1 MDTEVVCVVFVCCLM
16 ALELLDDV
24 EVLTVMLTRAS
35 DILGP
40 ILGMIM
46 QHRCKV
52 DARVFGYAEE
62 VVPRYQ
68 LNDFRRHFRVQRS
81 TFAILVRLLS
91 PHAAGEACLIPRRG
105 RPPVCCEKQLLITLW
120 ILANQEALR
129 SVGDRFG
136 VCEATVYRTVR
147 RTVILINKNLTP
159 YSMAIQCSRSFVHQQ
174 RF

>member
-1 MDTEVVCVVFVCCLM
+1 MIEHAYFLPVAWIRKLSALFLCCLM

-46 QHRCKV
+46 QRRCKV

-81 TFAILVRLLS
+81 TFAILVRL
-91 PHAAGEACLIPRRG
+91 PVADPEIYFGWCQPRLRG
-105 RPPVCCEKQLLITLW
+105 YKGMHIYNTDY
-120 ILANQEALR
+120 
-129 SVGDRFG
+129 DRF
-136 VCEATVYRTVR
+136 
-147 RTVILINKNLTP
+147 K
-159 YSMAIQCSRSFVHQQ
+159 
-174 RF
+174 